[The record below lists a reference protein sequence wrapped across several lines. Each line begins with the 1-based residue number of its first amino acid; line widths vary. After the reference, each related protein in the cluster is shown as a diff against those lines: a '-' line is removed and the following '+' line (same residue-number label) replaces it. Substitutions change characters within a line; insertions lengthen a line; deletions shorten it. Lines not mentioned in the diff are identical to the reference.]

1 MIGVGENS
9 NLLQQAVA
17 AHNAGQVEV
26 ALQLYQ
32 QLLAL
37 QPANPQVLTLLATL
51 LHQQGNVAQAVRTF
65 HLALEINPQYPDA
78 YNNLSCLLREQAQL
92 DDALLCLDAACRLRP
107 DYVDAHN
114 NRAAVLCD
122 LDRPAEALQ
131 AVDTALALQADS
143 LAGHFNRGNA
153 LKELGRLEDAANEYR
168 WCLQQSPEFA
178 KATGN
183 LAIVE
188 LMLGDYPRGLA
199 RYEGRWRNFDGGAG
213 LHRFPDVPQWQGQ
226 KLDSPLLIWT
236 EQGLGDS
243 LQMARFL
250 AEATQ
255 RSGQRLLLQ
264 CHAPLQRLLQQSF
277 AAIADVYVI
286 GELLPAFGW
295 QCPMMSL
302 PYVLGK
308 SLQDLP
314 GCWPYLHAAAASIGA
329 GKRRIGLC
337 WQSGVHG
344 GDNRE
349 QRRKS
354 LPLAALEGLQQS
366 GVVEFVC
373 LQKGIDIPHWMA
385 TDIQACRDLADT
397 ADLISRLDLVL
408 SVDTAVAHL
417 TGALGKPVWLMLKFD
432 GGNFWL
438 DGRSDSPWYPS
449 MRIFRQPAPGD
460 WAAVVAAIASE
471 LARDC

>member
-1 MIGVGENS
+1 MTAAEERS
-9 NLLQQAVA
+9 NLLQRAVA
-17 AHNAGQVEV
+17 AHNAGQVSV

-32 QLLAL
+32 QLLAQ
-37 QPANPQVLTLLATL
+37 QPASPQVLTLLATL
-51 LHQQGNVAQAVRTF
+51 LHQQGDVAQAVRTF
-65 HLALEINPQYPDA
+65 HLALEINPQHPDA
-78 YNNLSCLLREQAQL
+78 YNNLACLLREQGQL
-92 DDALLCLDAACRLRP
+92 DDALLCLNTACSLRP

-122 LDRPAEALQ
+122 LDRPAEALL
-131 AVDTALALQADS
+131 AVERALALQADS

-153 LKELGRLEDAANEYR
+153 LKELGHLADAANEYR

-178 KATGN
+178 KAAGN

-213 LHRFPDVPQWQGQ
+213 LHRFPDMPQWRGLA
-226 KLDSPLLIWT
+226 LDSPLLIWT

-250 AEATQ
+250 AETAQ

-264 CHAPLQRLLQQSF
+264 CHAPLQRLLQQNF

-286 GELLPAFGW
+286 GEPLPAFGW

-302 PYVLGK
+302 PHVLGK
-308 SLQDLP
+308 SLQELP
-314 GCWPYLHAAAASIGA
+314 GHWPYLHAAAPVA
-329 GKRRIGLC
+329 GSRRRVGLC

-344 GDNRE
+344 SDNRE

-354 LPLAALEGLQQS
+354 LPLAVLEGLPQW
-366 GVVEFVC
+366 GDIEFVC
-373 LQKGIDIPHWMA
+373 LQKDIDVPHWMA

-397 ADLISRLDLVL
+397 ADLINSLDLVL

-417 TGALGKPVWLMLKFD
+417 AGALGKPVWLMLKFD

-460 WAAVVAAIASE
+460 WPAVIAAIGSE
-471 LARDC
+471 LARAC

>member
-1 MIGVGENS
+1 MIAS
-9 NLLQQAVA
+9 LDSSDLLQQAVA
-17 AHNAGQVEV
+17 AHNAGQLDL

-32 QLLAL
+32 QLLA
-37 QPANPQVLTLLATL
+37 QHSADPQVLTLLATL
-51 LHQQGNVAQAVRTF
+51 LQQHGHIERALRTF
-65 HLALEINPQYPDA
+65 HLALELDPQYPDA
-78 YNNLSCLLREQAQL
+78 YNNLACLLREQGQL
-92 DDALLCLDAACRLRP
+92 DDALLCLNAACSLRP
-107 DYVDAHN
+107 EYVDAHN

-122 LDRPAEALQ
+122 LDRPDEALQ
-131 AVDTALALQADS
+131 AVEQALALLPES

-153 LKELGRLEDAANEYR
+153 LKELGHLADAANEYR

-178 KATGN
+178 KAEGN

-213 LHRFPDVPQWQGQ
+213 LHRFPDVSQWQSQ
-226 KLDSPLLIWT
+226 ALDSPLLIWT

-250 AEATQ
+250 AEAAE
-255 RSGQRLLLQ
+255 RSGHRLLVQ
-264 CHAPLQRLLQQSF
+264 CHAPLQRLLQQNF

-286 GELLPAFGW
+286 GEPLPAFSW

-302 PYVLGK
+302 PHVLGK

-314 GCWPYLHAAAASIGA
+314 GSWPYLHASAPSVAA

-344 GDNRE
+344 SDNRE

-354 LPLAALEGLQQS
+354 LPLAVLEGLQQS
-366 GVVEFVC
+366 GDIEFVC
-373 LQKGIDIPHWMA
+373 LQKDIEVSRWMTA
-385 TDIQACRDLADT
+385 DIQACRDLADT
-397 ADLISRLDLVL
+397 ADLINSLDLVL

-417 TGALGKPVWLMLKFD
+417 AGALGKPVWLMLKFD

-460 WAAVVAAIASE
+460 WPAVIAAIGSE
-471 LARDC
+471 LARAG